1 MIVRPSIAFNGFSGS
16 AGEVTARDV
25 DGRTVLSG
33 KSQQSKTKTPAQAVR
48 RNTLSRI
55 SRSYRQLSDSQMKG
69 WETLSEHMKGI
80 STFGEAAKMTAHNA
94 FVRINT
100 NRALAGMPALSNAPV
115 YTSDVPEVD
124 YDDFWVTPERII
136 FVGLNQPSE
145 HHRLVMKM
153 SRTESTGVSSGWG
166 NTVIVAPAFSPD
178 WGDADITQS
187 YLSTIGF
194 LPVAGQKYFLS
205 FWWMDTETGFTGE
218 SMAVSVICQE
228 LSAVKKAIYTPR
240 NELTLDNISSLS
252 SNVTV
257 DKLYIEQAPG
267 SALVIMDAHSVNSGY
282 VAGISGK
289 FKDVPDSYLS
299 GRVYFPGRCN
309 GRSKWA
315 IGLYELFIYKAKSYT
330 EWSLSGRCGTYD
342 PDYSV
347 FATSAMVNF

>member
-80 STFGEAAKMTAHNA
+80 STFGDAAKMTAHNA

-100 NRALAGMPALSNAPV
+100 NRALAGMPALSTASV

-228 LSAVKKAIYTPR
+228 LSAVRKEIYAPR
-240 NELTLDNISSLS
+240 KRIVDSDLAEGGSVSCLDLEFSPASGVLSVSAALLGKTGYASSECETLEQIDTLPAGNGMLLARSSEETGFQPQTYVLWLTQPSSCTRL
-252 SNVTV
+252 TF
-257 DKLYIEQAPG
+257 ARRG
-267 SALVIMDAHSVNSGY
+267 
-282 VAGISGK
+282 GK
-289 FKDVPDSYLS
+289 
-299 GRVYFPGRCN
+299 
-309 GRSKWA
+309 
-315 IGLYELFIYKAKSYT
+315 YEKPSET
-330 EWSLSGRCGTYD
+330 DCT
-342 PDYSV
+342 SV
-347 FATSAMVNF
+347 FYA

>member
-1 MIVRPSIAFNGFSGS
+1 MKALPSIAFNEFSGS
-16 AGEVTARDV
+16 AKDVTARV
-25 DGRTVLSG
+25 SKGRQVLS
-33 KSQQSKTKTPAQAVR
+33 SRCMHSHVKTGAQASS
-48 RNTLSRI
+48 RNRFSGI
-55 SRSYRQLSDSQMKG
+55 SRAYRKLSSVQMAE
-69 WETLSEHMKGI
+69 WAALAEHMKGI

-100 NRALAGMPALSNAPV
+100 NRALAGMPALTDAPV

-178 WGDADITQS
+178 WGDADITES

-205 FWWMDTETGFTGE
+205 FWWMDTQTGFTGE

-228 LSAVKKAIYTPR
+228 LSAVKKELYIPR
-240 NELTLDNISSLS
+240 NELTLDNISSLEI
-252 SNVTV
+252 NATI
-257 DKLYIEQAPG
+257 DRFYIEQAPG
-267 SALVIMDAHSVNSGY
+267 SAIVMMDVHAVNHSYINGIRGY
-282 VAGISGK
+282 
-289 FKDVPDSYLS
+289 FKDVPDSYLA
-299 GRVYFPGRCN
+299 GRVYFPGRGN

-315 IGLYELFIYKAKSYT
+315 IGLYELYIYRGFSYI
-330 EWSLSGRCGTYD
+330 EWNLSGRCATYD
-342 PDYSV
+342 QDSLI
-347 FATSAMVNF
+347 FATSAMVDF

>member
-115 YTSDVPEVD
+115 YTTDVPEVD

-187 YLSTIGF
+187 CTNPCRG
-194 LPVAGQKYFLS
+194 A
-205 FWWMDTETGFTGE
+205 
-218 SMAVSVICQE
+218 
-228 LSAVKKAIYTPR
+228 SA
-240 NELTLDNISSLS
+240 
-252 SNVTV
+252 
-257 DKLYIEQAPG
+257 
-267 SALVIMDAHSVNSGY
+267 
-282 VAGISGK
+282 
-289 FKDVPDSYLS
+289 
-299 GRVYFPGRCN
+299 
-309 GRSKWA
+309 
-315 IGLYELFIYKAKSYT
+315 
-330 EWSLSGRCGTYD
+330 
-342 PDYSV
+342 
-347 FATSAMVNF
+347 

>member
-1 MIVRPSIAFNGFSGS
+1 MKALPSIAFNEFSGS
-16 AGEVTARDV
+16 AKDVTARV
-25 DGRTVLSG
+25 SKGRQVLS
-33 KSQQSKTKTPAQAVR
+33 SRCMHSHVKTGAQASS
-48 RNTLSRI
+48 RNRFSGI
-55 SRSYRQLSDSQMKG
+55 SRAYRKLSSAQMAE
-69 WETLSEHMKGI
+69 WATLAEHMKGI
-80 STFGEAAKMTAHNA
+80 STFGDAAKMTAHNA

-100 NRALAGMPALSNAPV
+100 NRALAGMPALSTAPV

-124 YDDFWVTPERII
+124 YDDFWVTPERIV

-178 WGDADITQS
+178 WGDADITQC

-228 LSAVKKAIYTPR
+228 LSAVRKAIYTPR
-240 NELTLDNISSLS
+240 NELTLDNISELS
-252 SNVTV
+252 SGATV
-257 DKLYIEQAPG
+257 DRFYIEQAPG
-267 SALVIMDAHSVNSGY
+267 SALVMMDTHSVNTSY
-282 VAGISGK
+282 ISGISGK
-289 FKDVPDSYLS
+289 FKDVPDSYLA
-299 GRVYFPGRCN
+299 GRVYFPVRGN

-315 IGLYELFIYKAKSYT
+315 IGLYELFIYKAKTYT
-330 EWSLSGRCGTYD
+330 EWSLSGRYGTYD
-342 PDYSV
+342 PDFSV
-347 FATSAMVNF
+347 FSTSAMVNF

>member
-115 YTSDVPEVD
+115 YTTDVPEVD

-228 LSAVKKAIYTPR
+228 LSAVRKELYSPR
-240 NELTLDNISSLS
+240 KRIVDSDLAGGGSVSGLDFEFSPASGVL
-252 SNVTV
+252 
-257 DKLYIEQAPG
+257 
-267 SALVIMDAHSVNSGY
+267 SVNASLRGKTGY
-282 VAGISGK
+282 ASSECETLEQIDTLPAGNGMLLARSSEETGFQPQTYVLWLAQPSSCTRLTFARRGGK
-289 FKDVPDSYLS
+289 
-299 GRVYFPGRCN
+299 
-309 GRSKWA
+309 
-315 IGLYELFIYKAKSYT
+315 YEKPSET
-330 EWSLSGRCGTYD
+330 DCT
-342 PDYSV
+342 SV
-347 FATSAMVNF
+347 FYA

>member
-1 MIVRPSIAFNGFSGS
+1 MIVRPSIAFNAFSGS
-16 AGEVTARDV
+16 ASEVTARDV

-33 KSQQSKTKTPAQAVR
+33 KSQHSKTKTPAQAAR

-55 SRSYRQLSDSQMKG
+55 SRSYRQLSDSQMKD

-100 NRALAGMPALSNAPV
+100 NRALAGMPALSDAPV

-178 WGDADITQS
+178 WGDADITES

-205 FWWMDTETGFTGE
+205 FWWMDTQTGFTGE

-228 LSAVKKAIYTPR
+228 LSAVKKELYIPR
-240 NELTLDNISSLS
+240 NELTLDNISSLEI
-252 SNVTV
+252 NATI
-257 DKLYIEQAPG
+257 DRFYIEQAPG
-267 SALVIMDAHSVNSGY
+267 SAIVMMDVHAVNHSYINGIRGY
-282 VAGISGK
+282 
-289 FKDVPDSYLS
+289 FKDVPDSYLA
-299 GRVYFPGRCN
+299 GRVYFPGRGN

-315 IGLYELFIYKAKSYT
+315 IGLYELYIYRGFSYI
-330 EWSLSGRCGTYD
+330 EWNLSGRCATYD
-342 PDYSV
+342 PDSLI
-347 FATSAMVNF
+347 FATSAMVDF

>member
-1 MIVRPSIAFNGFSGS
+1 MKVLPSIAFNDFSGS
-16 AGEVTARDV
+16 AGDVTAKATKT
-25 DGRTVLSG
+25 GTVLTVRPFPS
-33 KSQQSKTKTPAQAVR
+33 KVTSSAQKTKRNSLSAV
-48 RNTLSRI
+48 SRA
-55 SRSYRQLSDSQMKG
+55 YRYLSDDQMAE
-69 WETLSEHMKGI
+69 WATLAEHMKGI

-100 NRALAGMPALSNAPV
+100 NRALAGMPALTDAPV

-124 YDDFWVTPERII
+124 YDDFWVTPERIV

-178 WGDADITQS
+178 WGDADITQC

-228 LSAVKKAIYTPR
+228 LSAVKKEIYIPR
-240 NELTLDNISSLS
+240 NELTLDNISELS
-252 SNVTV
+252 SGASV
-257 DKLYIEQAPG
+257 DRFYIEQAPG
-267 SALVIMDAHSVNSGY
+267 SALVMMDAHSVNTSY
-282 VAGISGK
+282 IAGISGK
-289 FKDVPDSYLS
+289 FKDVPDSYLA
-299 GRVYFPGRCN
+299 GRVYFPVRGN

-315 IGLYELFIYKAKSYT
+315 IGLYELFIYKGKSYS
-330 EWSLSGRCGTYD
+330 EWSLSGRYGTYD
-342 PDYSV
+342 PDFSV
-347 FATSAMVNF
+347 FSTSAMVNF

>member
-100 NRALAGMPALSNAPV
+100 NRALAGMSPLSTAPV

-218 SMAVSVICQE
+218 SMAVSVICQK
-228 LSAVKKAIYTPR
+228 LSAVRKEIYTPR

-252 SNVTV
+252 SEETV
-257 DKLYIEQAPG
+257 GKLYIEQAPG
-267 SALVIMDAHSVNSGY
+267 PLWLLWTLTRSTADMSPASAASSRTFLTPIYPDESISRDGATGAANGPSACMSCSSTRQSLTRSGVSP
-282 VAGISGK
+282 VAAGPMI
-289 FKDVPDSYLS
+289 LTT
-299 GRVYFPGRCN
+299 RCS
-309 GRSKWA
+309 RHQR
-315 IGLYELFIYKAKSYT
+315 L
-330 EWSLSGRCGTYD
+330 
-342 PDYSV
+342 
-347 FATSAMVNF
+347 

>member
-100 NRALAGMPALSNAPV
+100 NRALAGMSPLSTAPV

-228 LSAVKKAIYTPR
+228 LSAVRKELYSPR
-240 NELTLDNISSLS
+240 KRIVDSDLAEGGSVSGLDLEFSPASGVL
-252 SNVTV
+252 
-257 DKLYIEQAPG
+257 
-267 SALVIMDAHSVNSGY
+267 SVNASLLGKTGY
-282 VAGISGK
+282 ASSECETVEQIDTLPAGNGMLLARSSEETGFQPQTYVLWLAQPSSFTRLTFARRGGK
-289 FKDVPDSYLS
+289 
-299 GRVYFPGRCN
+299 
-309 GRSKWA
+309 
-315 IGLYELFIYKAKSYT
+315 YEKPSET
-330 EWSLSGRCGTYD
+330 DCT
-342 PDYSV
+342 SV
-347 FATSAMVNF
+347 FYA